1 MKILCFILS
10 LQVFYLSIVPCCW
23 DDNCNDEIKT
33 EQTENHS
40 NDKQEDGCNACSPFL
55 TCGTCS
61 GFVFSKLVF
70 YFNKAQFSKSKFIAI
85 YEPQFADDFFAKI
98 WQPPKNKLMI
108 KRGFTTF

>member
-10 LQVFYLSIVPCCW
+10 LYVFFLSTVPCCW

-40 NDKQEDGCNACSPFL
+40 KDHQEDNCNACSPFL

-61 GFVFSKLVF
+61 GFVFSKLEF
-70 YFNKAQFSKSKFIAI
+70 YFKKIHFTKSKLIAVYDLLFEDDFIAK
-85 YEPQFADDFFAKI
+85 F
-98 WQPPKNKLMI
+98 WQPPKI
-108 KRGFTTF
+108 S